1 VQHSKYCHT
10 TLHEYVNFQLVLGL
24 YWHEDATTML
34 NPITSQQTP
43 AVPPQQQMPMIS
55 MIPPDAAAADAA
67 AADGDGDA
75 AAAAAADA
83 DADADADA
91 ADSADDADTADT
103 ADANVPLLRKKKPPS
118 PCSFLF
124 S

>member
-1 VQHSKYCHT
+1 MKQHKFWTVVGDIILRSKITFKLGLQTCEDTVQHSKYCHT

-67 AADGDGDA
+67 A
-75 AAAAAADA
+75 
-83 DADADADA
+83 
-91 ADSADDADTADT
+91 DTV
-103 ADANVPLLRKKKPPS
+103 DANVPLLRKKKPTS